1 MRRRSSGKNFVTLVA
16 SLAILLAAPG
26 SVLAGGAEP
35 DDSAAGATALGTVGA
50 GRETVYHASNLGYPG
65 DIDWFSF
72 AAEDP
77 AGEIAVFSDPT
88 KNLRLVVYDE
98 KLEYIDSAVGLLFLK
113 AEAGGYFLRVDSLDL
128 EVGDYSIAL
137 GSVLEAEPN
146 DCIADGNDLG
156 LLAEMTVVSGSL
168 KPVADTDYFLFEVGP
183 EMEGYAAITAVA
195 KPGIEDH
202 VDDVD
207 LYSLWEVEKTISLV
221 LYAFD
226 EEEGY
231 RPIDHAS
238 GGIEA
243 DLKAGRYALRAQSES
258 LEHISGYI
266 LAISFPEIECDEE
279 PNASPEEAMDI
290 GVLTSGVE
298 LTISGCILPGGDVD
312 YYRLVVEE
320 PLDLVIET
328 SGGGDG
334 DSVISLYDGE
344 KEEIARDDDG
354 GDGTWSRIAE
364 PLEPGTYYLKVEA
377 YGGGT
382 LVYDLLLAGAEGESM
397 NQ

>member
-1 MRRRSSGKNFVTLVA
+1 MRRKLSGKSRRIFTTLVA

-50 GRETVYHASNLGYPG
+50 EGETVSHASNLGYPG

-72 AAEDP
+72 SVEDP
-77 AGEIAVFSDPT
+77 AGEIVVFSDPT
-88 KNLRLVVYDE
+88 KKLRLVVYDE

-113 AEAGGYFLRVDSLDL
+113 AEAGDYFLRVDSLDL

-137 GSVLEAEPN
+137 GSVIEAEPN

-156 LLAEMTVVSGSL
+156 LLAEMTVVSGSIE
-168 KPVADTDYFLFEVGP
+168 PMGDTDYFLFEVGP
-183 EMEGYAAITAVA
+183 QMEGYATITAVA
-195 KPGIEDH
+195 TPGIEDDF
-202 VDDVD
+202 DDGD
-207 LYSLWEVEKTISLV
+207 LYSLWEVEETISLV

-231 RPIDHAS
+231 RPIDHAD
-238 GGIEA
+238 GDIEA
-243 DLKAGRYALRAQSES
+243 DLKAGRYALRAESES
-258 LEHISGYI
+258 LEPISGYI
-266 LAISFPEIECDEE
+266 LAISFPDIECDDE
-279 PNASPEEAMDI
+279 PNDSPEEALDI

-312 YYRLVVEE
+312 YYAVVVEE

-328 SGGGDG
+328 SGSGDG
-334 DSVISLYDGE
+334 DSILSLYDGQ

-354 GDGTWSRIAE
+354 GEGTWSRIAE
-364 PLEPGTYYLKVEA
+364 LLEPGTYYLKVEA

-382 LVYDLLLAGAEGESM
+382 FIYDLSVAQA
-397 NQ
+397 

>member
-1 MRRRSSGKNFVTLVA
+1 MRRKLSGKGIKIFATLVA
-16 SLAILLAAPG
+16 SLAILLAVPG
-26 SVLAGGAEP
+26 SILAGGAEP
-35 DDSAAGATALGTVGA
+35 DDSAAGATGLGTVGA
-50 GRETVYHASNLGYPG
+50 EGETISHASSLGYPG

-72 AAEDP
+72 SIEDP
-77 AGEIAVFSDPT
+77 AGEVAIVTDPT

-98 KLEYIDSAVGLLFLK
+98 ELEYIDSAVGLLFLK
-113 AEAGGYFLRVDSLDL
+113 AQVGGYFLRVDSLDL

-137 GSVLEAEPN
+137 GSVIEAEPN

-156 LLAEMTVVSGSL
+156 LLAEMTVVSGSIE
-168 KPVADTDYFLFEVGP
+168 PMGDTDYFLFEVGP
-183 EMEGYAAITAVA
+183 QEGYAAITAVA
-195 KPGIEDH
+195 KPGIEDD
-202 VDDVD
+202 VDDGD
-207 LYSLWEVEKTISLV
+207 LYSLWEVEETISLV

-231 RPIDHAS
+231 RPIDHAD

-243 DLKAGRYALRAQSES
+243 DLKAGRYALRAESES
-258 LEHISGYI
+258 LEPISGYI
-266 LAISFPEIECDEE
+266 LAISFPDLDCDEE
-279 PNASPEEAMDI
+279 PNDSPEEALDI

-312 YYRLVVEE
+312 YYAVVVEE
-320 PLDLVIET
+320 PLDVVVET
-328 SGGGDG
+328 SGSGDG

-354 GDGTWSRIAE
+354 GEGTWSKIAE
-364 PLEPGTYYLKVEA
+364 LLEPGAYYLKVEA

-382 LVYDLLLAGAEGESM
+382 ITYDLSVAQA
-397 NQ
+397 